1 MKMRKIKDQKST
13 GDLFGFVYRHA
24 GYGIALMTHKW
35 KFLTPNRISWLSL
48 FFALMASVA
57 FSFGGR
63 FFSLLVAVISLQ
75 ISIILD
81 YLDGSLARLRKEET
95 VLGNF
100 LDGSI
105 DGLKFPI
112 ILVGYAIGSR
122 NYVVVILGLLL
133 VSIKFF
139 RVHSIVMYKNLEII
153 PDKSGLNETNIHRTD
168 RNLKSSMAFIK
179 RVWRY
184 LALGGWDSLYFFL
197 SLGAVLS
204 FRLWALVFMCIVS
217 GITAASFFIP
227 TSIKLG
233 KYTPTT
239 QEGFIR

>member
-1 MKMRKIKDQKST
+1 MRKIKDQKST

-48 FFALMASVA
+48 LFALMASVA

-100 LDGSI
+100 LDGST

-112 ILVGYAIGSR
+112 ILLGYAIGSR
-122 NYVVVILGLLL
+122 SYIVVILSLLL
-133 VSIKFF
+133 VGIMFFKVHSVLVMYRDLENIPPKPTPDKTTVYTANRNPKSIMMSIK
-139 RVHSIVMYKNLEII
+139 
-153 PDKSGLNETNIHRTD
+153 GLWWF
-168 RNLKSSMAFIK
+168 LS
-179 RVWRY
+179 
-184 LALGGWDSLYFFL
+184 LGGWDSLYFFL
-197 SLGAVLS
+197 SLGAILS
-204 FRLWALVFMCIVS
+204 LRLWALIFMCVVS
-217 GITAASFFIP
+217 ALAAASFFVS
-227 TSIKLG
+227 TSIKLV
-233 KYTPTT
+233 KRVPTV
-239 QEGFIR
+239 QERLG